1 MKKLFTLFIAFTLI
15 SCNDGNFDIPDFEFS
30 ETVNNCGEYTLYRTN
45 DEETEVIILTLTP
58 SNLGTTEGEKNID
71 ISSSVSVV
79 YRIFDSAIGTAYFC
93 QDIPPS
99 TPNVLKDIIA
109 ESGSIKINTTPIL
122 AGTEITGYT
131 YSIVI
136 EELLFND
143 DKERIYFE
151 SFDFGELEI
160 NL

>member
-1 MKKLFTLFIAFTLI
+1 MKKLITLFIAFTLF

-30 ETVNNCGEYTLYRTN
+30 ETVNKCGEYVLYRTN
-45 DEETEVIILTLTP
+45 DEKTEVIVLTLTP
-58 SNLGTTEGEKNID
+58 SNLGTSEGDDDIN
-71 ISSSVSVV
+71 ISSSVTVV
-79 YRIFDSAIGTAYFC
+79 YRIFDDAIGTDYFC
-93 QDIPPS
+93 QDIPPA
-99 TPNVLKDIIA
+99 TPSIVKDIIA
-109 ESGSIKINTTPIL
+109 ESGTIKINTIANLT
-122 AGTEITGYT
+122 GTDITGYT

-143 DKERIYFE
+143 EKERIYFE